1 MPDSYLIDEKIEF
14 WPASHLL
21 INSEGKE
28 ITLPS
33 PTSRCLELLITS
45 PGLVTQQAIFQHVWG
60 EDAASITPN
69 NLYQNICQLRRA
81 LKNVAGNNEEEWII
95 TVPRR
100 GFHFNSNISI
110 KTLTESGNINSPAG
124 KLEASV
130 IPTEIVSADATP
142 ALRTNTKWIRL
153 SLFIMLFIMLLISL
167 LFINRKTNPSDNIV
181 ERFSYYAKIDNCKLY
196 YNNDMHG
203 PAPHIKIIKTMKPNC
218 QKFPYVYITAYI
230 ITRTSSIFSCDRPI
244 ENTNPH
250 CVSRLVIGFQS

>member
-1 MPDSYLIDEKIEF
+1 MANGYLIDGQIEF
-14 WPASHLL
+14 WPASNLL
-21 INSEGKE
+21 INIQIEGKE

-33 PTSRCLELLITS
+33 PGSRCMELLLST
-45 PGLVTQQAIFQHVWG
+45 PGLVSQQEIFQFVWG

-81 LKNVAGNNEEEWII
+81 LKNITANEEEWII

-110 KTLTESGNINSPAG
+110 KTLTERGNINSPAG
-124 KLEASV
+124 KLEDPV
-130 IPTEIVSADATP
+130 IPTQIVSADATA
-142 ALRTNTKWIRL
+142 ALRKNTKWIRL
-153 SLFIMLFIMLLISL
+153 SLFIMLLISL
-167 LFINRKTNPSDNIV
+167 LLINRKTNPSDNIV
-181 ERFSYYAKIDNCKLY
+181 DRFSYYAKIDNCKLY

-230 ITRTSSIFSCDRPI
+230 ITRTSSILSCDRPI
-244 ENTNPH
+244 ENNNPH
-250 CVSRLVIGFQS
+250 CVSRLVIGFQSS